1 MMVGRWVSFWDCLFL
16 GAMLNFR
23 GVTQPL
29 AAGLS
34 LPIFLVTTDSSSETK
49 KHTKK
54 RNDGWLTRWNSKE
67 LVFSRGLRFF
77 HLALPLFR
85 TCIELEK
92 NGRNSSPK
100 FRPMSCSGK
109 LLTISSWWLNQPI
122 WKTYYI
128 YSQIGPFP
136 QVGVNLKNV
145 SNHHLDIIQE
155 YRAPKLNWRVFPL
168 KSYPNWTKNRKPKDK
183 VWTFASHCF
192 QGLLKLPVKTSGVF
206 GCFKAM
212 DPSAYPPIFVIF
224 GEC

>member
-136 QVGVNLKNV
+136 QVGVNLKKCFKPPPRYNPRIPGPQV
-145 SNHHLDIIQE
+145 
-155 YRAPKLNWRVFPL
+155 KLASFP
-168 KSYPNWTKNRKPKDK
+168 PE
-183 VWTFASHCF
+183 
-192 QGLLKLPVKTSGVF
+192 KLPQLDKKQEAKG
-206 GCFKAM
+206 
-212 DPSAYPPIFVIF
+212 
-224 GEC
+224 